1 MKESFKGPSRQP
13 EEQGERDIR
22 RTYQSTSDSRS
33 RPMDRD
39 GFKGDYR
46 LSANKIALKIPA
58 WGPDRATIEA
68 IGEAASYPAPTPI
81 KVDFNRRLVAVV
93 IDLLICYLVAIVCEL
108 IPFLNRFLSLPLVMA
123 AIFLSRDFFFQG
135 RGFGKNLMGFQVVD
149 AKTGVPANLLQA
161 FIRNFILIAPEIVVA
176 AVSLMPLTWDQGGH
190 GSYDGVSRFVANPAI
205 WNASVIQVVNIVGS
219 FYLLIVLPMECYR
232 AYAREDSLRKGDE
245 LAGTMIIEAPMDFS
259 RFLPKSKN

>member
-13 EEQGERDIR
+13 EEQRERDIR
-22 RTYQSTSDSRS
+22 RPYRSKSDPRS
-33 RPMDRD
+33 GPLERD
-39 GFKGDYR
+39 SFKGDHA
-46 LSANKIALKIPA
+46 LSGNEFALRIPA

-68 IGEAASYPAPTPI
+68 SGEAASYPAPTPI
-81 KVDFNRRLVAVV
+81 KIDFNHRFVAVV
-93 IDLLICYLVAIVCEL
+93 IDLLVCYLVAVIFEL

-123 AIFLSRDFFFQG
+123 AVFLSRDFFFQG

-149 AKTGVPANLLQA
+149 AKTGVPANLLQV

-176 AVSLMPLTWDQGGH
+176 AVSLTPLTWDQGGT
-190 GSYDGVSRFVANPAI
+190 GSYDGISRFVANPAS

-219 FYLLIVLPMECYR
+219 IYLLIVLPMECYR
-232 AYAREDSLRKGDE
+232 AFAREDSLRKGDE

-259 RFLPKSKN
+259 RFLPISKN